1 MSTRP
6 DADDESTEMP
16 SNVLLLAPSLSGQE
30 QDVCHQ
36 LLHGSDADANGL
48 LVTCLESPRDR
59 LAAWTDHDHA
69 ETGEVAVVDVDMSA
83 RSTAA
88 ADAVTSLP
96 ANATIESVST
106 EEGLVD
112 LGEAIDRQ
120 LTRLTAT
127 GETAVCLHSVS
138 DLLQHGD
145 ERGVFKFLT
154 VLTNSVARTDAVAHY
169 HMNPDVHD
177 AETIETLEVLFDSIV
192 DLRTASV
199 SSE

>member
-6 DADDESTEMP
+6 DADEESTERP
-16 SNVLLLAPSLSGQE
+16 SNVLLLAPSLRGE
-30 QDVCHQ
+30 EADVCRE
-36 LLHGSDADANGL
+36 LLHGPVEDANGL

-69 ETGEVAVVDVDMSA
+69 ETGEVAVVDVEMSA
-83 RSTAA
+83 RSAATADVGTSHA
-88 ADAVTSLP
+88 SSAPIETVSADDD
-96 ANATIESVST
+96 
-106 EEGLVD
+106 LVD

-120 LTRLTAT
+120 LTRLTAN

-145 ERGVFKFLT
+145 ERGVFKFLA
-154 VLTNSVARTDAVAHY
+154 VLTNSVARADAVAHY

-177 AETIETLEVLFDSIV
+177 PATIETLEVLFDSIV
-192 DLRTASV
+192 DLRTATLSR
-199 SSE
+199 E